1 MLKKENLLLLGIIL
15 INFSLQSFNPFSF
28 TFKNYYEW
36 DGLSNLFPDFI
47 ANKIIRLGLNLAGLN
62 LLIGYKNVNWSILLA
77 FSLCMAILLSIYFSS
92 YLWFIPIEI
101 SKFLNPILFSPLL
114 VIGSFAYK
122 LAGQKTQN
130 NDS

>member
-1 MLKKENLLLLGIIL
+1 MLKKENFLLLGIIL
-15 INFSLQSFNPFSF
+15 INFSLQSLNPFSF

-36 DGLSNLFPDFI
+36 DGITKLLPDFL
-47 ANKIIRLGLNLAGLN
+47 ANKLIRLSLNLAGLN
-62 LLIGYKNVNWSILLA
+62 LMIGYKNVNRNILLA
-77 FSLCMAILLSIYFSS
+77 FFLAMAILISIYFSS

-122 LAGQKTQN
+122 LAGHKTQKY
-130 NDS
+130 DS